1 LAVEVVQPQQLVL
14 AQVVLVVL
22 VIYLQAVQ
30 VLLELVHHLVQVE
43 AVADISLL
51 VPTAQA

>member
-1 LAVEVVQPQQLVL
+1 LAVEVVQPQQLAL

-30 VLLELVHHLVQVE
+30 VLLELVHHLAQAVE
-43 AVADISLL
+43 AVDTSQQVLQ
-51 VPTAQA
+51 AQA